1 MTHEIREFLPDD
13 LPNVIKIHSDIY
25 YYDCTTAVSVSL
37 RLPNVSYVYLISDV
51 IVGSIITDIGDNA
64 PWIWTLCV
72 DKQHRNHGIAKKLLA
87 TVHEKIKSIECK
99 KISLEVGSSNKIA
112 IKLYDSFGYKFE
124 KKFIGDGIIMTCDLH

>member
-37 RLPNVSYVYLISDV
+37 RLPNISYVYLISDV
-51 IVGSIITDIGDNA
+51 IVGSIITDIDDDA

-72 DKQHRNHGIAKKLLA
+72 DKQHRNLGIAKKLLA
-87 TVHEKIKSIECK
+87 IVHEKIKSIGCK
-99 KISLEVGSSNKIA
+99 KISLEVGLSNKIA